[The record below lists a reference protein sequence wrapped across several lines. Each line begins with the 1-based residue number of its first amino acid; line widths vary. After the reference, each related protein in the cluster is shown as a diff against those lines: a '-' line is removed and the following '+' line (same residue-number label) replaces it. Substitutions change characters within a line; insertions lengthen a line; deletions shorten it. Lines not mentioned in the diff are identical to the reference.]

1 MSKFVKNT
9 FICKT
14 YTILQAHSK
23 NKNRNF
29 MIKKIFFALILSTI
43 VFSCNKDDDDEVTYL
58 SQEDQIKVDTE
69 GIKYLIA
76 HYALTTDGNLIA
88 DINGDGDITDTDLT
102 VTLPTGAYWLKDIVQ
117 PLSNGAYYA
126 ILPGKQGTGNTPDTN
141 DLLTLNYGVHSFY
154 AYTSTTGSIT
164 VNSTGKSGN
173 IYSGTDPV
181 TDPNFYAFDIDKYAK
196 VLYGSNVSNMTKDQ
210 WNTMVSYYNDNNI
223 YNRYVVSE
231 FVEGIQKFKSREVTP
246 NSPLSVQGI
255 IIAPSA
261 NSKGQESYTS
271 TGVRKDYITVFVVD
285 LLKVVKQK

>member
-1 MSKFVKNT
+1 
-9 FICKT
+9 
-14 YTILQAHSK
+14 
-23 NKNRNF
+23 

-58 SQEDQIKVDTE
+58 SQEDQVKVDTE
-69 GIKYLIA
+69 EIKYLIA

-102 VTLPTGAYWLKDIVQ
+102 ATLPTGAYWLKDIVQ

-126 ILPGKQGTGNTPDTN
+126 ILPGKQGTGESPDTN
-141 DLLTLNYGVHSFY
+141 DLLTLNYGVHTFY
-154 AYTSTTGSIT
+154 NYTATSGTIT
-164 VNSTGKSGN
+164 ATSSSKSGN
-173 IYSGTDPV
+173 IYNGTDPI
-181 TDPNFYAFDIDKYAK
+181 TDPSFYTFDIDKYATIYATN
-196 VLYGSNVSNMTKDQ
+196 VLGITVSNMTKNQ

-231 FVEGIQKFKSREVTP
+231 FVEGIQKFKSREVAT

-261 NSKGQESYTS
+261 NSKGQEAYLSIS
-271 TGVRKDYITVFVVD
+271 ASKDYISVFVVD